1 MNKNILNN
9 YVAVLQRPL
18 NAIQMK
24 YKIALTMHFLKLI
37 GPILIFVFSSNL
49 LAQTPHTSVLVKYY
63 DQSESP
69 RIIANRL
76 STTAVRSASTHKLF
90 VAWKALYDGLFD
102 QEQIGE
108 MLKMS
113 NNQMAQEIYTKF
125 GGAVSLRKF
134 LTTTIGLPVTRTNFN
149 VVDGSGLS
157 HSNKSTCD
165 LQIKLLENIY
175 ESALYDTYKNLLA
188 QPAQRGTLESR
199 LTEYDGSLFAK
210 TGTLAKTSALTGF
223 VEMPKG
229 TVMFCII
236 SENFNRTWP
245 QERARI
251 DALLRSYLKEIEAL

>member
-1 MNKNILNN
+1 MNTSRL
-9 YVAVLQRPL
+9 LCL
-18 NAIQMK
+18 FC
-24 YKIALTMHFLKLI
+24 ALLYSAM
-37 GPILIFVFSSNL
+37 SW
-49 LAQTPHTSVLVKYY
+49 AQNPYTSVLVKYY
-63 DQSESP
+63 DNSEAP
-69 RIIANRL
+69 KIIGNRL
-76 STTAVRSASTHKLF
+76 STVTVRSASTHKLF

-102 QEQIGE
+102 QDQIGE

-125 GGAVSLRKF
+125 GGAQALRKF
-134 LTTTIGLPVTRTNFN
+134 LTTTIGLPVTRTNFS

-199 LTEYDGSLFAK
+199 LAEYEGTLFAK

-251 DALLRSYLKEIEAL
+251 DDLLRSYLKEVEKL

>member
-1 MNKNILNN
+1 MKFTRFLCLIC
-9 YVAVLQRPL
+9 VLL
-18 NAIQMK
+18 FS
-24 YKIALTMHFLKLI
+24 AL
-37 GPILIFVFSSNL
+37 SW
-49 LAQTPHTSVLVKYY
+49 AQNPYTSVLVKYY

-69 RIIANRL
+69 KIIADRL
-76 STTAVRSASTHKLF
+76 STTSVRSASTHKLF

-102 QEQIGE
+102 QDQIGE

-125 GGAVSLRKF
+125 GGAVALRKF
-134 LTTTIGLPVTRTNFN
+134 LTTTIGLPVTRTNFS

-199 LTEYDGSLFAK
+199 LGEYEGSLFAK

-251 DALLRSYLKEIEAL
+251 DDLLRSYLKEVEKL

>member
-1 MNKNILNN
+1 MNTTRLFCL
-9 YVAVLQRPL
+9 VC
-18 NAIQMK
+18 
-24 YKIALTMHFLKLI
+24 ALL
-37 GPILIFVFSSNL
+37 FSAMSW
-49 LAQTPHTSVLVKYY
+49 AQNPYTSVLVKYY
-63 DQSESP
+63 DNSEAP
-69 RIIANRL
+69 KIIGNRL
-76 STTAVRSASTHKLF
+76 STVTVRSASTHKLF

-102 QEQIGE
+102 QDQIGE

-125 GGAVSLRKF
+125 GGAQALRKF
-134 LTTTIGLPVTRTNFN
+134 LTTTIGLPVTRTNFS

-199 LTEYDGSLFAK
+199 LAEYEGTLFAK

-251 DALLRSYLKEIEAL
+251 DDLLRSYLKEVEKL

>member
-1 MNKNILNN
+1 MFILRLLSLFW
-9 YVAVLQRPL
+9 V
-18 NAIQMK
+18 IS
-24 YKIALTMHFLKLI
+24 
-37 GPILIFVFSSNL
+37 FSSL
-49 LAQTPHTSVLVKYY
+49 LWAQNPFTTVLVKYY
-63 DQSESP
+63 DHSNGP
-69 RIIANRL
+69 RIIADRL
-76 STTAVRSASTHKLF
+76 STVSVRSASTHKLF
-90 VAWKALYDGLFD
+90 VAWKALYDGHFD
-102 QEQIGE
+102 QDQIGE

-125 GGAVSLRKF
+125 GGAAALRKF
-134 LTTTIGLPVTRTNFN
+134 LTTTIGLPVTRLNFN

-199 LTEYDGSLFAK
+199 LAEFEGSLFAK

-223 VEMPKG
+223 VELPKG

-251 DALLRSYLKEIEAL
+251 DDLLRSYLKQIAD